1 MIFPLGH
8 QSKLTMFLQNA
19 SISTNLISLS
29 LLRLWKQERGFQGR
43 HRDGALHH
51 AVSSKGNTDR
61 IDARSGSV
69 FPWIRQAGYDTYL
82 RGIKSRSGAEGQ

>member
-29 LLRLWKQERGFQGR
+29 LLRLWKHERGFRGR

-51 AVSSKGNTDR
+51 AVPSKGNT
-61 IDARSGSV
+61 IGSMPIAIGV
-69 FPWIRQAGYDTYL
+69 SLDKTGRV
-82 RGIKSRSGAEGQ
+82 

>member
-29 LLRLWKQERGFQGR
+29 LLRLWKHERGFQGR

-51 AVSSKGNTDR
+51 AVPSKGNT
-61 IDARSGSV
+61 IGSMPIAIGI
-69 FPWIRQAGYDTYL
+69 PWIRQAGYDTYL